1 MKILITG
8 SAGFIG
14 FHLAK
19 YLLNKG
25 HNIVGVDAINSYY
38 DTKLKQDRNKIL
50 LQNKNYKFLQ
60 IDLSDMNIDLSQSN
74 FDVVIHLAAQAGVRY
89 SIENPKAYVDSNIL
103 GFYNILEICK
113 NCEVKH
119 LVYASSSSVY
129 GNNSTAPFAEDQNVD
144 EPESFY
150 AASKKSNELM
160 AHAFSKINGLPMTG
174 LRFFTVYGAYGR
186 PDMAYYKFTKKI
198 FSGKP
203 IEIYNNGKL
212 KRDFTHIDDIVFGI
226 DELLKKSPSIS
237 GAENLHNVFN
247 IGNNSPTNLMEFI
260 SVLENAIG
268 REANKI
274 FMPMQKG
281 DVYETF
287 ASIEKIQKYTDFRPR
302 KNLQDG
308 LVEFVDWY
316 KSYYD

>member
-38 DTKLKQDRNKIL
+38 DAKLKQDRNKIL

-60 IDLSDMNIDLSQSN
+60 IDLSDISEDLSQSS

-89 SIENPKAYVDSNIL
+89 SIENPKAYVDSNIV

-113 NCEVKH
+113 NCETKH

-129 GNNSTAPFAEDQNVD
+129 GNNSTAPFEEGQNVD

-160 AHAFSKINGLPMTG
+160 AHAFSKINGL
-174 LRFFTVYGAYGR
+174 
-186 PDMAYYKFTKKI
+186 I
-198 FSGKP
+198 S
-203 IEIYNNGKL
+203 
-212 KRDFTHIDDIVFGI
+212 
-226 DELLKKSPSIS
+226 LLSRSNTSALTP
-237 GAENLHNVFN
+237 
-247 IGNNSPTNLMEFI
+247 
-260 SVLENAIG
+260 
-268 REANKI
+268 
-274 FMPMQKG
+274 
-281 DVYETF
+281 
-287 ASIEKIQKYTDFRPR
+287 
-302 KNLQDG
+302 
-308 LVEFVDWY
+308 
-316 KSYYD
+316 

>member
-60 IDLSDMNIDLSQSN
+60 IDLSDISEDLSQSS

-89 SIENPKAYVDSNIL
+89 SIENPKAYVDSNIV

-113 NCEVKH
+113 NCEAKH

-129 GNNSTAPFAEDQNVD
+129 GNNSTAPFEEGQNVD

-174 LRFFTVYGAYGR
+174 LRFFTVYGTYGR

-198 FSGKP
+198 FSGEP

-212 KRDFTHIDDIVFGI
+212 KRDFTHVDDIVFGI

-237 GAENLHNVFN
+237 EADNLHNVFN
-247 IGNNSPTNLMEFI
+247 IGNNSPTDLMEFI

-268 REANKI
+268 KKAKKT

-287 ASIEKIQKYTDFRPR
+287 ASIDKIQKYTDFRPR

-308 LVEFVDWY
+308 LAEFVDWY
-316 KSYYD
+316 KSYHE